1 MQINALVLTRSNLAL
16 KLGIFLTLLGII
28 MPVPIMPAIDID
40 SSWMFGI
47 NQAVAQKLNFGK
59 DIVFTYGPY
68 SSLLTL
74 VYHPATRL
82 LVIISSIYL
91 TFLYWIGITTLN
103 HKVKWQWLLIFLITL
118 IIILHQT
125 IIFSR
130 DTLLFLYPLIVAL
143 NCIKIQSI
151 QINYHLKFIFIFLL
165 FSGFGLLPLIKTS
178 FLILCI
184 AIYFLS
190 FIYFVKKQQKILAI
204 ICVISP
210 IIFIN
215 IFWLISGQAFLSLFD
230 YISSSFD
237 IISGYTDAMNLYGD
251 YYEIFIYL
259 LAVIFLLFTIF
270 LQKTLTNKEEKYF
283 LLLSYAA
290 YCFIAF
296 KAGFVRH
303 DLHAITAGACILIA
317 SLSLVFIFQLS
328 KTVIISIILSL
339 ISWFSIDNHYLHTSA
354 RDILNNF
361 YNTYWFVLNF
371 EEHEKLNERFNSSVQ
386 AIKNNIQLPLLS
398 GTSDIYSFEQ
408 TLLIV
413 SGNIWSP
420 RPILQ
425 SYSTYTPKL
434 AEINKQHL
442 LSDNAPNII
451 FFSVEPIDERLP
463 ATEDG
468 LSLPTLLSHY
478 HPIGLF
484 GNYFLMLQKN
494 VIQSSIN
501 ETVKEQR
508 QLSSLGQITT
518 VPQLSE
524 AVFVKLDIKPTILG
538 HLANF
543 IFKSAPLQIEVN
555 LTNGDKKTYRLISG
569 MAKAGFILSPLIENT
584 SDFIKLYGDK
594 NFLLD
599 KTVKSFSVTT
609 NNRNLWQ
616 EEYVV
621 QFSPVSLPTAINV
634 NSILPK

>member
-1 MQINALVLTRSNLAL
+1 MRINALVLTSSNLAL

-47 NQAVAQKLNFGK
+47 NQAVAQQLNFGK

-82 LVIISSIYL
+82 LIIISSIYL
-91 TFLYWIGITTLN
+91 TALYWISIITLS
-103 HKVKWQWLLIFLITL
+103 HRVKWQWSLIFLITL

-125 IIFSR
+125 ITFSR
-130 DTLLFLYPLIVAL
+130 DTLLFLYPLLVAL

-151 QINYHLKFIFIFLL
+151 QINYYLKFILVFLL

-178 FLILCI
+178 FLILSI
-184 AIYFLS
+184 FIYFLS
-190 FIYFVKKQQKILAI
+190 FIYFVKKQQKILAT

-210 IIFIN
+210 IIFI
-215 IFWLISGQAFLSLFD
+215 IWLISGQTLLSLVD
-230 YISSSFD
+230 YIGSSVD
-237 IISGYTDAMNLYGD
+237 IILGYTDAMSLYGD
-251 YYEIFIYL
+251 YYEIFIYS
-259 LAVIFLLFTIF
+259 LAVIFLLFTVF
-270 LQKTLTNKEEKYF
+270 LQKTLTNKEERYF

-339 ISWFSIDNHYLHTSA
+339 TSWFIIDNHYLYTSA

-361 YNTYWFVLNF
+361 YATYWFVFNF

-386 AIKNNIQLPLLS
+386 TIKNNIQLPLLS

-442 LSDNAPNII
+442 LSNNAPNTI
-451 FFSVEPIDERLP
+451 FFSVEPIDKRLP

-494 VIQSSIN
+494 IIQSSIN
-501 ETVKEQR
+501 ETVKEQK
-508 QLSSLGQITT
+508 QLSSLGKITA
-518 VPQLSE
+518 VPEISQ
-524 AVFVKLDIKPTILG
+524 AVFVKLDIKPTVLG
-538 HLANF
+538 RLANF
-543 IFKSAPLQIEVN
+543 IFKSAPLEIEVN
-555 LTNGDKKTYRLISG
+555 LINGEKKAYRLISG
-569 MAKAGFILSPLIENT
+569 MAKAGFILSPLIEDT

-594 NFLLD
+594 TLLLN

-621 QFSPVSLPTAINV
+621 QFSPVSLPTAIKV
-634 NSILPK
+634 DSILPK